1 MTFLKSIY
9 FLIPGTLFFESLH
22 LSSSDPLF
30 LSVSI
35 SLSLS
40 LTRAHTHT
48 HTPPYSSFT
57 PWWDQHGTTFITFYW
72 LKRIT
77 GPYQIPKGKVAQRS
91 KRQEAWFTG
100 EPQRLQTITVPLSLV
115 GTRNRAASIT
125 GGCALEMQG
134 GQRKE

>member
-22 LSSSDPLF
+22 LSSSDSLF
-30 LSVSI
+30 LSVSVYF
-35 SLSLS
+35 SLS
-40 LTRAHTHT
+40 HT

-57 PWWDQHGTTFITFYW
+57 PWWYQHGTAFITFYW
-72 LKRIT
+72 SKRIT
-77 GPYQIPKGKVAQRS
+77 DPYQIPKEKTAQRS

-100 EPQRLQTITVPLSLV
+100 EPPRLQTITVPPSLV
-115 GTRNRAASIT
+115 GTRKGAASIT